1 MLHTVNKSPY
11 RSSLLDTAVKFASK
25 GEPILLIEDGVIAAA
40 KGTSQEAKLKEV
52 LQNHEVY
59 ALEADLKARGIDQ
72 LVDGVQTADYGKFV
86 DLTVEHKV
94 QNWL

>member
-11 RSSLLDTAVKFASK
+11 RSSLLETAVKFAAK
-25 GEPILLIEDGVIAAA
+25 GEPILLIEDGVLAAA
-40 KGTSQEAKLKEV
+40 QGTSKEARLKEI
-52 LQNHEVY
+52 LQDHEVY